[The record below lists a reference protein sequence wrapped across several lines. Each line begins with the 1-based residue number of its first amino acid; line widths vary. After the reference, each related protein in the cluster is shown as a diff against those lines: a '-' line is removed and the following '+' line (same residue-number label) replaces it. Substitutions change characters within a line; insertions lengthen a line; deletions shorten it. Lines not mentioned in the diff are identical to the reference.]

1 MSVLRVLLVDDDP
14 EFLARAEALLTRE
27 KYAVATAAD
36 LERAAGY
43 LQRVRG
49 RAVVLCELSLA
60 GRSTLDFLKETLRKY
75 PHIPFTVLAGSP
87 AIESVIEALK
97 QGAYDFL
104 KKPVDPGFL
113 KASVARSVEKLN
125 LSLESEKQERENR
138 ELLTRNRAQIQA
150 TKSRSDFRGF
160 MIAMAAHDFK
170 SVLTVLDGYY
180 QVMREHCSDC
190 PRPMPPDLLSLAG
203 RSIAR
208 LHAMADMLFDH
219 EAAEMG
225 RLRIN
230 PREFDLA
237 PLLMECVAFYR
248 PYAGQKNVALRLDDP
263 LPSLKANGDPARIL
277 QILDNILFNAI
288 RFTPANG
295 EIRIGASLAEEGGGV
310 MVWVKDTGIG
320 IPKARLRRIMSGGE
334 ITSLSDAGS
343 RVGIGFLICRKL
355 LEIQDGK
362 MWIESASGK
371 GTKVTFVLPGQ

>member
-14 EFLARAEALLTRE
+14 EFLAHAEAVLTRE
-27 KYAVATAAD
+27 KYTVATAAD
-36 LERAAGY
+36 LEGAAAY

-60 GRSTLDFLKETLRKY
+60 GRSTLPFLEENLRKY

-87 AIESVIEALK
+87 AVESVIEALK
-97 QGAYDFL
+97 HGTYDFL
-104 KKPVDPGFL
+104 MKPVDPVLL
-113 KASVARSVEKLN
+113 KESVARSVEKLN
-125 LSLESEKQERENR
+125 LSLESEKQERENL
-138 ELLTRNRAQIQA
+138 ELLSRIRAQLQA
-150 TKSRSDFRGF
+150 TRSRSNLSGF

-190 PRPMPPDLLSLAG
+190 PRPMPPELFSLAG

-208 LHAMADMLFDH
+208 LRGMADMLFDH

-225 RLRIN
+225 QLRIN
-230 PREFDLA
+230 PRNFDLA

-248 PYAGQKNVALRLDDP
+248 PYAGQKNVSLCLDDP
-263 LPSLKANGDPARIL
+263 LPFLTVKGDPARIQ

-295 EIRIGASLAEEGGGV
+295 EIRVGASLAEEGGGV

-355 LEIQDGK
+355 LEIQNGK
-362 MWIESASGK
+362 MWIESASRK
-371 GTKVTFVLPGQ
+371 GTKVTFVLPG